1 MKKALYSLLIAVLLS
16 ACSDGG
22 GSDDSGG
29 GGMAEPANSN
39 CSLEICRNSWMDR
52 GTSNVGDYF
61 VFRFTESTITASNV
75 CHNGLIAKITVS
87 ARVTASTL
95 QVLKSAKKRVSRN
108 GQWCEIKVS
117 PNSVSY
123 SIFNG
128 QLHAGGSVLTR
139 Y

>member
-29 GGMAEPANSN
+29 GMAEPANSN
-39 CSLEICRNSWMDR
+39 CSLEICRNSWMDQ

-75 CHNGLIAKITVS
+75 CHNGLVAKITVP
-87 ARVTASTL
+87 ARVTASSV
-95 QVLKSAKKRVSRN
+95 QVLKSAKKRESRH
-108 GQWCEIKVS
+108 GQWCEIVVS
-117 PNSVSY
+117 PKSASY

-128 QLHAGGSVLTR
+128 QLHVGGSVLTR